1 VTSPR
6 AGCEADVGV
15 GVTVHV
21 LGLAVGERE
30 GARLA
35 RLLSTGERRRAARF
49 RFPIDRVRFVAARA
63 GLRAVLADHAR
74 VPAADLRF
82 GYGSHG
88 KPWLRTMPDL
98 RFNLSHARDLAVV
111 AVARRCDVG
120 IDLEPLDGA
129 RDLADVARRF
139 FSPAENAALAALPA
153 ALRAAELARVWCRK
167 EAYAKARGLGLAL
180 PLHTFDVAVGPVP
193 RPRTSLLIA
202 TRPHPADARA
212 WELHDLAVAS
222 GFVAALAT
230 AVPRAPEPN
239 RAGS

>member
-1 VTSPR
+1 MPR
-6 AGCEADVGV
+6 EGCESDVGL

-30 GARLA
+30 GARLS

-63 GLRAVLADHAR
+63 GLRVVLADHAR

-88 KPWLRTMPDL
+88 KPWLRTVPDL

-111 AVARRCDVG
+111 AVAWRRDVG
-120 IDLEPLDGA
+120 IDLESLDGA
-129 RDLADVARRF
+129 RALAEVARRF
-139 FSPAENAALAALPA
+139 FSPAENAALAALPT
-153 ALRAAELARVWCRK
+153 ALRAAELVRVWCRK

-180 PLHTFDVAVGPVP
+180 PLHAFDVAVGAASS
-193 RPRTSLLIA
+193 PRTSLLIA

-212 WELHDLAVAS
+212 WELYDLAVAG

-239 RAGS
+239 REGL